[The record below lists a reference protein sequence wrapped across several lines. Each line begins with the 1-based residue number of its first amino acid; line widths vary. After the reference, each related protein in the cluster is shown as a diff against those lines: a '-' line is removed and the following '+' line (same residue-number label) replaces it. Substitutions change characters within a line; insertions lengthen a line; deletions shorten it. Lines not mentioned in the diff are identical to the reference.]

1 MLKVL
6 VFCIAVA
13 IIIALYSNKI
23 ARRNRSS
30 FYFFF
35 ISSDSEIIYFDFL
48 WHYFFTLKIKY
59 DMLFERSEHFEKKN

>member
-35 ISSDSEIIYFDFL
+35 FISSDSEIIYFDFL
-48 WHYFFTLKIKY
+48 LALFFHIENKV
-59 DMLFERSEHFEKKN
+59 

>member
-30 FYFFF
+30 FYFFLFRRIVKLF
-35 ISSDSEIIYFDFL
+35 ISTFFGIIFS
-48 WHYFFTLKIKY
+48 H
-59 DMLFERSEHFEKKN
+59 